1 MFLLAQGSGFRITTT
16 ITITRIRMSGLI
28 SERFWQYTP
37 CHLAKN
43 KLFKRALVTIVKV
56 TNKTEA

>member
-1 MFLLAQGSGFRITTT
+1 MFLLAQGSGFRVSTT

-37 CHLAKN
+37 CLSAKN
-43 KLFKRALVTIVKV
+43 KVFKRALVTKVKV
-56 TNKTEA
+56 TKKTEA